1 MAVKRD
7 LSSLPI
13 ASRGNPP
20 SRDNPKLVEL
30 MRGWADNY
38 TDGVDMDLPHA
49 VPDAGP
55 YRASF
60 AGARCNRALHY
71 KMTKAPKSNEITE
84 ASLWN
89 FFLGHVIGDSMHQA
103 AERAW
108 PGAVGELAVDLRPL
122 GIPGSASADTAVPN
136 ADGTGYLFNIEYKST
151 GGFSFKQ
158 KTAVVGPEGPDYGA
172 VVQGAMTNR
181 GIKADKMYIMYFAKE
196 NISVNIAAA
205 QKLTEID
212 RFSAAWE
219 FSAEEC
225 DQLVRAEAARISRV
239 LMFGELGQLPPRELD
254 TPDLPSGA
262 VVTDTDKGLWVL
274 KDHNNNTVNTG
285 GTWMCNYCDYQSL
298 CKTDGPGGSET
309 DVFI

>member
-1 MAVKRD
+1 MPIQRD
-7 LSSLPI
+7 LSTLP
-13 ASRGNPP
+13 ASAQGSPP
-20 SRDNPKLVEL
+20 SRDNLRLVEL
-30 MRGWADNY
+30 MKGWADNY
-38 TDGVDMDLPHA
+38 TDAADMDLPHA
-49 VPDAGP
+49 VPEAGP

-71 KMTKAPKSNEITE
+71 KMTKAPKK
-84 ASLWN
+84 
-89 FFLGHVIGDSMHQA
+89 
-103 AERAW
+103 RAW

-158 KTAVVGPEGPDYGA
+158 KTTSTAPEGPDYGA

-181 GIKADKMYIMYFAKE
+181 GIKADKMFVMYFAKE
-196 NISVNIAAA
+196 NISVNIATAK
-205 QKLTEID
+205 KLTEID

-225 DQLVRAEAARISRV
+225 DQLVRAEAARIGRV